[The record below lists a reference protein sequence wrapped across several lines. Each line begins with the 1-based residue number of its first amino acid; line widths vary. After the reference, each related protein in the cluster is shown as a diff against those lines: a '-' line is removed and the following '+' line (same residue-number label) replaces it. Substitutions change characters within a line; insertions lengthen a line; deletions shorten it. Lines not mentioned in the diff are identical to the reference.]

1 MTRLPPLR
9 TQRCTHVFT
18 LSTLAVLALIHIA
31 GVRSTV
37 DWGIARL
44 VAIVAIIAIL
54 MCRLGSSTAPVHG
67 AGAKPAA
74 GGWGDLYGGSP
85 VIF

>member
-1 MTRLPPLR
+1 M
-9 TQRCTHVFT
+9 
-18 LSTLAVLALIHIA
+18 STLAVLALIHIA

-54 MCRLGSSTAPVHG
+54 MCLSSGQQHG
-67 AGAKPAA
+67 AGARGRCEA
-74 GGWGDLYGGSP
+74 GGRWLG
-85 VIF
+85 

>member
-54 MCRLGSSTAPVHG
+54 MCLSSGQQQHG
-67 AGAKPAA
+67 AGAGARGRYRCDGEA
-74 GGWGDLYGGSP
+74 GGQWAG
-85 VIF
+85 